1 MDLVLRRP
9 AKYSIFRN
17 EEEIKLF
24 ILVTFAEIHE
34 TVKKK
39 GGKLFFADETHIQQ
53 DSGNLRGFTIVGKA
67 PKLIHNPKT
76 SGHRVCSLLIV
87 ISREGDMTYTLETE
101 KTSAVEFIDLL
112 ENVLKDNR
120 NTMIHIILDN
130 ARIHHAKLVKEFLKK
145 TQTNELILLTSI
157 CTRNKPC
164 RIFKPDYQS
173 RYKKSKING

>member
-39 GGKLFFADETHIQQ
+39 GGKLFFADETHVQQ

-67 PKLIHNPKT
+67 PKLIHNPKNFWT
-76 SGHRVCSLLIV
+76 QSMFFINCYFARRRYDIYTRNRKN
-87 ISREGDMTYTLETE
+87 ISC
-101 KTSAVEFIDLL
+101 
-112 ENVLKDNR
+112 
-120 NTMIHIILDN
+120 
-130 ARIHHAKLVKEFLKK
+130 RIHRLARK
-145 TQTNELILLTSI
+145 
-157 CTRNKPC
+157 C
-164 RIFKPDYQS
+164 FKRQ
-173 RYKKSKING
+173 YKYHDSYHS

>member
-1 MDLVLRRP
+1 MNLVLRRP

-34 TVKKK
+34 TVKTK
-39 GGKLFFADETHIQQ
+39 GGKLFFADETHVQQ
-53 DSGNLRGFTIVGKA
+53 DSGNLRSFTIVGKA
-67 PKLIHNPKT
+67 PKLIHYPKT

-120 NTMIHIILDN
+120 NTTIHIILDN

-145 TQTNELILLTSI
+145 NTNE
-157 CTRNKPC
+157 
-164 RIFKPDYQS
+164 
-173 RYKKSKING
+173 